1 MSLDFDCCA
10 NNCTRIKNIYDWNTA
25 PNCFYYQFYRSIANS
40 VLSSECRLLVRP
52 ERSARLE
59 PRFCSRNPCSLE
71 QTLLWESGIAGDR
84 SRRSTSHPKR
94 GHKSSCLHWG
104 SVVAFCG
111 CVKSRFF
118 RFGIQNEN
126 ALQLYGR
133 FRMKIELWF
142 PAGFWAHG
150 WFNKHCCKQRR
161 CISRRW
167 ECYLTFRMM
176 CYQPPRKPYL
186 ESFLLQTLFIQ
197 YSQSKI

>member
-1 MSLDFDCCA
+1 MIFWKKDHNSDTLQSISHDSALISPPVRRSLPVV
-10 NNCTRIKNIYDWNTA
+10 W
-25 PNCFYYQFYRSIANS
+25 
-40 VLSSECRLLVRP
+40 
-52 ERSARLE
+52 
-59 PRFCSRNPCSLE
+59 SR
-71 QTLLWESGIAGDR
+71 LWESGIAGDR

-142 PAGFWAHG
+142 PAGFWVHG